1 MAKKT
6 NVVVIGGGYAGVI
19 AANHLR
25 LNADVA
31 ITLINPRPEFVE
43 RIRLHQFIT
52 GSDDAVVD
60 YADVLSDDVRL
71 LIDTAELI
79 DAAARTVLLGSGDT
93 VRYDYLIY
101 AVGSTGAALTVPGA
115 AEFAYPISE
124 LEHAEPLRA
133 AMAEVHPSAP
143 VVVVGAGPTGIE
155 VAAELACGW
164 VGGGGTE
171 GQAVTLVCGDVLG
184 PYFSESTRR
193 SVTKRMRKLGVT
205 VVDGPGAKVTEVR
218 KDSVQLA
225 DGRELPAVV
234 TIWTAGFGVP
244 DLAARSGLATDAI
257 GRLLTDETLTSVDNP
272 YIVAAGDASAP
283 SNLPLRMSC
292 QAAMPLGVR
301 AAETVLSRIA
311 GIEPAQLNQA
321 FVGQCVSLGRRAGA
335 IQVSHLDDRPTSLF
349 IGGRTAASIKEAV
362 CKGTV
367 WQLGL
372 EARKPGSYFLIKGGK
387 RAEHV
392 AAAGQE
398 ALTR

>member
-1 MAKKT
+1 MTIHNKKT

-25 LNADVA
+25 VNADVA
-31 ITLINPRPEFVE
+31 VTLINPRPQFVE
-43 RIRLHQFIT
+43 RIRLHQLVT
-52 GSDDAVVD
+52 GSDDAVAD

-79 DAAARTVLLGSGDT
+79 DAAARTVTLGSGDT

-133 AMAEVHPSAP
+133 AMAKVHPSAP
-143 VVVVGAGPTGIE
+143 VVIVGAGPTGIE
-155 VAAELACGW
+155 VAAELAE
-164 VGGGGTE
+164 E
-171 GQAVTLVCGDVLG
+171 GQTVTLVCGDVLG
-184 PYFSESTRR
+184 PYFSEPTRR
-193 SVTKRMRKLGVT
+193 AVTKRMRKLGVT
-205 VVDGPGAKVTEVR
+205 VIAGPGAKVTEVR

-244 DLAARSGLATDAI
+244 DLAARSGLATDTI
-257 GRLLTDETLTSVDNP
+257 GRLLTDETLTSVDD
-272 YIVAAGDASAP
+272 YHIGAAGDASAP

-311 GIEPAQLNQA
+311 GTEPAELNQA
-321 FVGQCVSLGRRAGA
+321 FVGQCVSLGRKAGV

-367 WQLGL
+367 WQLGR
-372 EARKPGSYFLIKGGK
+372 EADKPGSYILIKGGK
-387 RAEHV
+387 RAERL
-392 AAAGQE
+392 AAVEQE

>member
-1 MAKKT
+1 MT
-6 NVVVIGGGYAGVI
+6 NHEGPINVVVIGGGYAGVV

-31 ITLINPRPEFVE
+31 ITLINPRPRFVE

-60 YADVLSDDVRL
+60 YAGVLADDVRL
-71 LIDTAELI
+71 FVDTAELI
-79 DAAARTVLLGSGDT
+79 DAASRTVTLGSGDT
-93 VRYDYLIY
+93 VGYDYLVY

-143 VVVVGAGPTGIE
+143 MVVVGAGPTGIE
-155 VAAELACGW
+155 VAAELA
-164 VGGGGTE
+164 E
-171 GQAVTLVCGDVLG
+171 QGQAVTLICGDVLG
-184 PYFSESTRR
+184 PYFSKSTRR
-193 SVTKRMRKLGVT
+193 SVTKRMRRLGVT
-205 VVDGPGAKVTEVR
+205 VVDGGGAKVTEVLE
-218 KDSVQLA
+218 DSVLMA
-225 DGRELPAVV
+225 DGRELPAIV

-244 DLAARSGLATDAI
+244 DLATRSGLATDAI

-292 QAAMPLGVR
+292 QAAMPLGVQ
-301 AAETVLSRIA
+301 AANTVLSRIA
-311 GIEPAQLNQA
+311 GSEPATVNQA
-321 FVGQCVSLGRRAGA
+321 FVGQCVSLGRKAGV
-335 IQVSHLDDRPTSLF
+335 IQVSHLDDRATRAH
-349 IGGRTAASIKEAV
+349 IGGRVAASIKEAV

-372 EARKPGSYFLIKGGK
+372 EARKPGSYFLLKGGK
-387 RAEHV
+387 RAERLV
-392 AAAGQE
+392 ATEHAAP
-398 ALTR
+398 AR